1 MIRERPA
8 TLDDVP
14 AIAEIERASFGDP
27 WSEASFR
34 GTFANE
40 GAIVRAAE
48 QEGRVVGYSVAWVI
62 GDDAELANLAVAPDA
77 RRQGVGAL
85 LLDALLREL
94 DARGGATVF
103 LEVREGNAAAR
114 ALYAS
119 RGFEVSGRSK
129 GYYRAP
135 VEDAVLMLRRP

>member
-1 MIRERPA
+1 VANVRPA
-8 TLDDVP
+8 TLADVQ

-40 GAIVRAAE
+40 GAVVLVAVRDE
-48 QEGRVVGYSVAWVI
+48 RLLGYCVAWTI
-62 GDDAELANLAVAPDA
+62 GDEAELANLAVAPDA

-85 LLDALLREL
+85 LLDALLSEL
-94 DARGGATVF
+94 DAGGGATVF

-114 ALYAS
+114 SLYES
-119 RGFEVSGRSK
+119 RGFGVSGRRK
-129 GYYRAP
+129 TYYRAP
-135 VEDAVLMLRRP
+135 VEDAILMRRGQ